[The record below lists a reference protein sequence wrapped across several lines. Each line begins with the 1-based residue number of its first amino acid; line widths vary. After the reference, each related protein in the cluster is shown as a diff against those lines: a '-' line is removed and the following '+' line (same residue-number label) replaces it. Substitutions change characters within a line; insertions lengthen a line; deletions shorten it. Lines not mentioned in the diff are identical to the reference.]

1 MARILWKP
9 KVHYSFHNSMQT
21 LPVLSQID
29 SVHVPHPTSRRS
41 VSILFSHLHLG
52 LSSCLLPPGFSTKTM
67 YAPLLS
73 PFVLHVQPFSFF
85 IFGEEYRTQSS
96 SLCSFSTPLSQS
108 IRHYKDTQRYDIP
121 CCSVA
126 TLISCSV
133 LWEEHKSNVLRKSF
147 LE

>member
-1 MARILWKP
+1 MSPIQLLEDPYQYYSPIYTWVFQVVSFPQVSPPKP
-9 KVHYSFHNSMQT
+9 CMH
-21 LPVLSQID
+21 
-29 SVHVPHPTSRRS
+29 
-41 VSILFSHLHLG
+41 LFSPHSCYM
-52 LSSCLLPPGFSTKTM
+52 SSLFHFLNLIIPI
-67 YAPLLS
+67 
-73 PFVLHVQPFSFF
+73 